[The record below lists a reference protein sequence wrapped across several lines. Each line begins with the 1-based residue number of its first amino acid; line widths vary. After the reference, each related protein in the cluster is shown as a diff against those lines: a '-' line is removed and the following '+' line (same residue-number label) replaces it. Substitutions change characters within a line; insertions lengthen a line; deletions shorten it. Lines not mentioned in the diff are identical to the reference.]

1 MNTEQVAH
9 NNMLREIEGLSY
21 CGDVQDDKEVDVD
34 DVDDVDD
41 VNDGWIN
48 VKDELPL
55 SPKLVWAACPNSYL
69 CGYQTFLF
77 YVDSDGEWR
86 DQFGVL
92 MFRKVSFWRDIVFGV
107 PVYDGVC

>member
-1 MNTEQVAH
+1 MSNAEQVAH
-9 NNMLREIEGLSY
+9 SNMLREIECLSY
-21 CGDVQDDKEVDVD
+21 CGDVQDDKEVDG
-34 DVDDVDD
+34 
-41 VNDGWIN
+41 NDGWIN

-55 SPKLVWAACPNSYL
+55 SPKLVWVACPNSYL

>member
-1 MNTEQVAH
+1 MNTEQVVH
-9 NNMLREIEGLSY
+9 NNMLREIEVFSY
-21 CGDVQDDKEVDVD
+21 GGDVQDDAEQWLDV
-34 DVDDVDD
+34 
-41 VNDGWIN
+41 
-48 VKDELPL
+48 KRQLPPT
-55 SPKLVWAACPNSYL
+55 SHMVWVACPNSYL

>member
-1 MNTEQVAH
+1 MSNAEQVAH
-9 NNMLREIEGLSY
+9 NNMLRDCENSMFG
-21 CGDVQDDKEVDVD
+21 GDVQGDEKV
-34 DVDDVDD
+34 D

-48 VKDELPL
+48 VKDELPP
-55 SPKLVWAACPNSYL
+55 SPMLVWAACPNSYL

-77 YVDSDGEWR
+77 YVDSDGQWR

-92 MFRKVSFWRDIVFGV
+92 MFRKVSFWKDIVFGV